1 MKNSKKVKKIGQI
14 LTICP
19 ILVPLAGLEPARML
33 LRGILSP
40 LRLPIPPQR
49 RGYWIYGDTYNK
61 VKNSAHD
68 SAEFFWRRHP
78 DLNWGSRLCRPVPYR
93 LAMAPPIKFRENP
106 IIKKWSGKRDSNS
119 RHSPWQGDAL
129 PLSHSRNS
137 CNDEFWWEQ

>member
-49 RGYWIYGDTYNK
+49 Q
-61 VKNSAHD
+61 KNIHKIKLYARWRRV
-68 SAEFFWRRHP
+68 FWRRHP